1 MKKIVFCLMVACLT
15 LTVFPFQSKAENVPA
30 PSAMVDPKPAESAEV
45 KALELRLNAINS
57 MDKTKMKA
65 SEKKALRKEVRSIDK
80 KMRELGGVV
89 YISGAAVVLIIIL
102 LIVLL

>member
-1 MKKIVFCLMVACLT
+1 MKKIVFCLMLACLT
-15 LTVFPFQSKAENVPA
+15 LTVLPFQSKAENTPVPTTA
-30 PSAMVDPKPAESAEV
+30 VDPKPAASAEV
-45 KALELRLNAINS
+45 KALELRLTEINS

-65 SEKKALRKEVRSIDK
+65 SEKKALRKEVKAIDK
-80 KMRELGGVV
+80 KMRALGGYV

>member
-15 LTVFPFQSKAENVPA
+15 LTVLPFQSKAENTPVS
-30 PSAMVDPKPAESAEV
+30 SAMVDPKPAESAEL
-45 KALELRLNAINS
+45 KTLELRLNAINS

-65 SEKKALRKEVRSIDK
+65 SEKKALRKEVRSIEK
-80 KMRELGGVV
+80 NMKALGGGV
-89 YISGAAVVLIIIL
+89 YLSAAAVILIVIL